1 MSVKSPVLP
10 GLVMLIRTCLPALV
24 AHFTRGNICV
34 RTTTTTNN
42 NEGSEENDIR
52 DRLLC
57 FDDAKS

>member
-52 DRLLC
+52 D
-57 FDDAKS
+57 